1 MVQSTFY
8 FSIQVAS
15 QTSKLNISIPVAHNV
30 NKSVSQESVGQ
41 ECQVI
46 RQIVYGISLRWFT
59 DSFHCLFNF
68 LLLSSLNTK
77 TCNENLTKCIA
88 YLSVLS
94 AMKSWFPCTMI
105 SLHHDF
111 LAPWFPCTENWEWP
125 ETINNAWFLYPY
137 HETFEVEDQFSVHKY
152 LYQVP

>member
-105 SLHHDF
+105 SLHWELRVTRDNQQRMIF
-111 LAPWFPCTENWEWP
+111 VSLSRNLWSWRPVQCT
-125 ETINNAWFLYPY
+125 
-137 HETFEVEDQFSVHKY
+137 
-152 LYQVP
+152 

>member
-94 AMKSWFPCTMI
+94 AIKSWFPCTMI
-105 SLHHDF
+105 SLHWELRVTRDNQQRMIF
-111 LAPWFPCTENWEWP
+111 VSLSRNLWSWRPVQCT
-125 ETINNAWFLYPY
+125 
-137 HETFEVEDQFSVHKY
+137 
-152 LYQVP
+152 

>member
-46 RQIVYGISLRWFT
+46 RQIVYGISLR
-59 DSFHCLFNF
+59 
-68 LLLSSLNTK
+68 
-77 TCNENLTKCIA
+77 
-88 YLSVLS
+88 
-94 AMKSWFPCTMI
+94 
-105 SLHHDF
+105 
-111 LAPWFPCTENWEWP
+111 
-125 ETINNAWFLYPY
+125 
-137 HETFEVEDQFSVHKY
+137 
-152 LYQVP
+152 

>member
-77 TCNENLTKCIA
+77 TCNENLTKCFA

-111 LAPWFPCTENWEWP
+111 LALRTESDQRQS
-125 ETINNAWFLYPY
+125 TT
-137 HETFEVEDQFSVHKY
+137 HEFRILITKPLKLKPSSV
-152 LYQVP
+152 